1 MLELIQVSV
10 SAFFLYIYILARVHN
25 TKTFLYYE
33 LLILERKT
41 SALMKNYPVVGRA
54 GYQKTK
60 KYLPSVAVTAGFWPL
75 YDCQNTNT
83 HVSAWHRLMLCSLG
97 PACAAKE

>member
-1 MLELIQVSV
+1 MRETLAACVICGFIVWYARELIQLSV

-60 KYLPSVAVTAGFWPL
+60 KYLPSVAVTAGFWPFA
-75 YDCQNTNT
+75 T
-83 HVSAWHRLMLCSLG
+83 
-97 PACAAKE
+97 AKIL